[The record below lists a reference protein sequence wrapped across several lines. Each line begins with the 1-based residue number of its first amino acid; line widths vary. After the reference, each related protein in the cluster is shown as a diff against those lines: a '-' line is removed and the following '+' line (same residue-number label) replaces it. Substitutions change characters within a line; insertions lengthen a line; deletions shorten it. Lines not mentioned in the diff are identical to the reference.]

1 MKRRDEVLV
10 GILATVAL
18 ILGLLGALWLA
29 RGGLYP
35 GYPLF
40 VKFTWGA
47 GLKQG
52 QPVLLSGV
60 TVGNVDNVVLRPDG
74 MLIVRL
80 RIRRNFQVPQGTTAA
95 VEPSGFFGDQLVA
108 LRPGAPT
115 PDYFADGDTVPTG
128 RGTPSVGDVLTR
140 LDTLAAHFNVLAGAF
155 TRELV
160 DRQGLEDLHRSVV
173 DANRMFDQ
181 ISRVA
186 VEQGAE
192 LTRTQAALRRAA
204 NAVDSVRID
213 STLRSLR
220 DASANVRLLVD
231 DLRGTSTRLD
241 SLIAKASSGPGTV
254 GRALNDATLYADLQ
268 SAVRRL
274 DSLMTEFQRNPRK
287 FIKLSIF

>member
-1 MKRRDEVLV
+1 VLV

-47 GLKQG
+47 GLRQG

-80 RIRRNFQVPQGTTAA
+80 RIRRNFQVPRGSTAA
-95 VEPSGFFGDQLVA
+95 VEPSGFFGDQLVS

-115 PDYFADGDTVPTG
+115 PTYFAPGDTVPTG
-128 RGTPSVGDVLTR
+128 RGTPSVGEVLTR

-160 DRQGLEDLHRSVV
+160 DRKGLEDLHRSVV
-173 DANRMFDQ
+173 EANRMFDQ
-181 ISRVA
+181 LSRVTA
-186 VEQGAE
+186 EQSAE
-192 LTRTQAALRRAA
+192 LTRTQGALRRAA
-204 NAVDSVRID
+204 GAVDSAKID

-220 DASANVRLLVD
+220 DAAASVRTFVT
-231 DLRGTSTRLD
+231 DLRATSVRLD

-254 GRALNDATLYADLQ
+254 GRALNDPALYADLQ
-268 SAVRRL
+268 SAIRRL
-274 DSLMTEFQRNPRK
+274 DSLMTDFQKNPRK
-287 FIKLSIF
+287 YIRLSIF